1 MAAPDPMAAR
11 RAEADL
17 EKRRADALLTA
28 CDLGLVDDVSDL
40 ITSGASTDVTDKRGS
55 RPMFFAAAR
64 GHTAVVELLCSHGVD
79 PNDDDALG
87 RTPLHFAAMHDHPET
102 VRALCARDGIWVDA
116 PDHADDTPLLLAAR
130 MASPETVAALLDAR
144 ADPDVKNKL
153 GLTPLFEAA
162 VARERFDVAEPIV
175 RARPDAPKSQRVGG
189 GAAGAPATTLPDAA
203 ATMGRDAAV
212 AWLAAR
218 GAKVTRGASH
228 ATRAGSNPPSFA
240 ELDPETRA
248 SRVRAWAR
256 AKPNERDA
264 AGVPDASRDALD
276 AHAQLTQE
284 VELRA
289 FLMRLVDDDEFQED
303 MRDATVR
310 RAVDEVVADF
320 RAVERW
326 RGNAR
331 AMRVLDAFRRVQR
344 FCKERGRKIAF
355 ADVLVANER
364 ESGGETRRVETVTK
378 GGRAGAAARGRG
390 GGGGGGGNPRRHRDI
405 PGTRDIG
412 NDIDF
417 EFESGRHR
425 ARRGLGRSGGGT
437 FRGAPWRRALARAA
451 TRAAVFAVSL
461 FVTVYVFGFPNPL
474 TTRGKAVEG
483 EL

>member
-87 RTPLHFAAMHDHPET
+87 RTPLHFAAMHDHPDT

-162 VARERFDVAEPIV
+162 VARERFDVAEPIL
-175 RARPDAPKSQRVGG
+175 RARPDAPTSQRVGG
-189 GAAGAPATTLPDAA
+189 GASGAPAATLPDAA
-203 ATMGRDAAV
+203 AMMGRDAAV

-218 GAKVTRGASH
+218 GAKVTPGASH

-248 SRVRAWAR
+248 ARVRAWAR
-256 AKPNERDA
+256 TKPNERDA
-264 AGVPDASRDALD
+264 AGVPEASRDALD
-276 AHAQLTQE
+276 AHAELTRE
-284 VELRA
+284 VELRG

-303 MRDATVR
+303 MRDATIR

-326 RGNAR
+326 RGDAR
-331 AMRVLDAFRRVQR
+331 AMRVLDTFRRVQR
-344 FCKERGRKIAF
+344 FCKERGRKIAY
-355 ADVLVANER
+355 ADVLVANEDEAEAKR
-364 ESGGETRRVETVTK
+364 AELRRLRRGVELALRRAEDAAAAAANGTRHGDDERSATFETTSNSNSDSDSNATALKGGGDAQVEERPAGALWRRV
-378 GGRAGAAARGRG
+378 
-390 GGGGGGGNPRRHRDI
+390 
-405 PGTRDIG
+405 
-412 NDIDF
+412 
-417 EFESGRHR
+417 
-425 ARRGLGRSGGGT
+425 
-437 FRGAPWRRALARAA
+437 LAHVASQ
-451 TRAAVFAVSL
+451 AAVFAVSL

>member
-116 PDHADDTPLLLAAR
+116 PDHADDTPSSSPRAWPAPRPSPPSSTPAR
-130 MASPETVAALLDAR
+130 IQTSRTSSDSPSVRGGGRAGTFRRGGTHRPRATRRPEVATRRRRRRRRAR
-144 ADPDVKNKL
+144 DHPSRRRRDD
-153 GLTPLFEAA
+153 GPRRRRG
-162 VARERFDVAEPIV
+162 VAR
-175 RARPDAPKSQRVGG
+175 
-189 GAAGAPATTLPDAA
+189 
-203 ATMGRDAAV
+203 
-212 AWLAAR
+212 AR

-248 SRVRAWAR
+248 RAALR
-256 AKPNERDA
+256 ACASETER
-264 AGVPDASRDALD
+264 AGRRGRSDASRDALD

-310 RAVDEVVADF
+310 R
-320 RAVERW
+320 
-326 RGNAR
+326 G
-331 AMRVLDAFRRVQR
+331 
-344 FCKERGRKIAF
+344 
-355 ADVLVANER
+355 
-364 ESGGETRRVETVTK
+364 
-378 GGRAGAAARGRG
+378 GRG
-390 GGGGGGGNPRRHRDI
+390 GCRFSR
-405 PGTRDIG
+405 
-412 NDIDF
+412 
-417 EFESGRHR
+417 
-425 ARRGLGRSGGGT
+425 
-437 FRGAPWRRALARAA
+437 RRAVARERQGDARPGRVS
-451 TRAAVFAVSL
+451 TRAAL
-461 FVTVYVFGFPNPL
+461 L
-474 TTRGKAVEG
+474 
-483 EL
+483 

>member
-218 GAKVTRGASH
+218 AREGHARRLARDARGFESTLVRRTRPRDARVARSRVGASE
-228 ATRAGSNPPSFA
+228 TERAG
-240 ELDPETRA
+240 RRGR
-248 SRVRAWAR
+248 SRR
-256 AKPNERDA
+256 
-264 AGVPDASRDALD
+264 VPR
-276 AHAQLTQE
+276 
-284 VELRA
+284 RP
-289 FLMRLVDDDEFQED
+289 
-303 MRDATVR
+303 R
-310 RAVDEVVADF
+310 RA
-320 RAVERW
+320 RP
-326 RGNAR
+326 
-331 AMRVLDAFRRVQR
+331 
-344 FCKERGRKIAF
+344 
-355 ADVLVANER
+355 
-364 ESGGETRRVETVTK
+364 TH
-378 GGRAGAAARGRG
+378 ARG
-390 GGGGGGGNPRRHRDI
+390 
-405 PGTRDIG
+405 
-412 NDIDF
+412 
-417 EFESGRHR
+417 
-425 ARRGLGRSGGGT
+425 
-437 FRGAPWRRALARAA
+437 
-451 TRAAVFAVSL
+451 
-461 FVTVYVFGFPNPL
+461 
-474 TTRGKAVEG
+474 
-483 EL
+483 

>member
-218 GAKVTRGASH
+218 GAKVTPGASH

-284 VELRA
+284 VELRV

-303 MRDATVR
+303 MRDATIR

-364 ESGGETRRVETVTK
+364 EAEAKRAELRRLRRGVELVLR
-378 GGRAGAAARGRG
+378 RAEEAAAAAEE
-390 GGGGGGGNPRRHRDI
+390 
-405 PGTRDIG
+405 GTRD
-412 NDIDF
+412 DIETSEEPETSETTSTSNSNLDVT
-417 EFESGRHR
+417 
-425 ARRGLGRSGGGT
+425 AREGVWDVQVEERSA
-437 FRGAPWRRALARAA
+437 GAPWRRALARAA

>member
-189 GAAGAPATTLPDAA
+189 APPARPRPPFPTPPRRWA
-203 ATMGRDAAV
+203 ATPPWRGSPR
-212 AWLAAR
+212 AAR
-218 GAKVTRGASH
+218 RSREAPRTR
-228 ATRAGSNPPSFA
+228 RA
-240 ELDPETRA
+240 
-248 SRVRAWAR
+248 RVRIHPRSPNSTPRRAR
-256 AKPNERDA
+256 
-264 AGVPDASRDALD
+264 
-276 AHAQLTQE
+276 
-284 VELRA
+284 RA
-289 FLMRLVDDDEFQED
+289 F
-303 MRDATVR
+303 
-310 RAVDEVVADF
+310 
-320 RAVERW
+320 
-326 RGNAR
+326 
-331 AMRVLDAFRRVQR
+331 
-344 FCKERGRKIAF
+344 
-355 ADVLVANER
+355 
-364 ESGGETRRVETVTK
+364 
-378 GGRAGAAARGRG
+378 ARGRG
-390 GGGGGGGNPRRHRDI
+390 ETERAGRRGRSRRVPRRPR
-405 PGTRDIG
+405 
-412 NDIDF
+412 
-417 EFESGRHR
+417 R
-425 ARRGLGRSGGGT
+425 ARPTHARG
-437 FRGAPWRRALARAA
+437 
-451 TRAAVFAVSL
+451 
-461 FVTVYVFGFPNPL
+461 
-474 TTRGKAVEG
+474 
-483 EL
+483 